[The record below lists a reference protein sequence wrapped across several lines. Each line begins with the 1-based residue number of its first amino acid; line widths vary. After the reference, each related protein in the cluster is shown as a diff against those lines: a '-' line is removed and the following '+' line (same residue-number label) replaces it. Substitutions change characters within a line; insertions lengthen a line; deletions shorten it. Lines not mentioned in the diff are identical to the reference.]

1 MIPRNTLVVLALVL
15 GLTLSACAPLQQ
27 GVSVHNPLEYDYGP
41 VKVEAGETRYVS
53 VVIFGWFFGL
63 TAAELGGG
71 FTFSDAAVGRVD
83 RSARGDFFTNGI
95 AAPDGWKVNLVTV
108 NNWRRISAI
117 NPDFSISYYT
127 GVELVFE
134 VRVPKGTPAGRQ
146 AIQAV
151 VVRGNDSRNIAF
163 EVTP

>member
-15 GLTLSACAPLQQ
+15 GLAFSACAPVQL
-27 GVSVHNPLEYDYGP
+27 GSSVNNPLEYDYGP
-41 VKVEAGETRYVS
+41 VKVQAGETRYVS
-53 VVIFGWFFGL
+53 VMIFGWFFGL
-63 TAAELGGG
+63 TNADLGQG

-83 RSARGDFFTNGI
+83 RSPRGDFFTNGI
-95 AAPDGWKVNLVTV
+95 AAPEGWKVNLVTV

-117 NPDFSISYYT
+117 NPDFSITYYT

-134 VRVPKGTPAGRQ
+134 VQVPPGTPAGRQ

-151 VVRGNDSRNIAF
+151 VVRGNNSREIAF